1 VTNVLDRLHAAAEA
15 EDELA
20 KQRVRAR
27 EVELG
32 ERLGQAER
40 YELYGD
46 APLAITREVG
56 ELLYMLALSR
66 RARWIA
72 EFGASLGI
80 STIYLAAAVAD
91 YGVGSLITTE
101 LRPSKAE
108 IAHQNLEEAGLADLV
123 ELRLGD
129 AQQTLV
135 DLPGFVDLLF
145 LDGRNDLYLP
155 VLRLVERHLASDA
168 LVVADLST
176 EDPDLHPYLEYIH
189 NPDNGYF
196 SIEIPLDAGAALSAR
211 LPIAA
216 SEVGRG

>member
-1 VTNVLDRLHAAAEA
+1 MTNVLDRLHAAAEA

-108 IAHQNLEEAGLADLV
+108 IAHQNLEEAGLAILSSCGSATPS
-123 ELRLGD
+123 RRSSIS
-129 AQQTLV
+129 
-135 DLPGFVDLLF
+135 
-145 LDGRNDLYLP
+145 LD
-155 VLRLVERHLASDA
+155 SSIFCS
-168 LVVADLST
+168 ST
-176 EDPDLHPYLEYIH
+176 AVTI
-189 NPDNGYF
+189 
-196 SIEIPLDAGAALSAR
+196 SISRSSVSSSGIWRPMRWWS
-211 LPIAA
+211 PI
-216 SEVGRG
+216 